1 MLRAGLSELTAF
13 IAIAEQQSFT
23 LAARSLGLSASA
35 LSHAMR
41 GLEARLDVR
50 LFNRTTRSVA
60 LTEAGE
66 KLYRRVAP
74 AVADLEDA
82 VNEIG
87 LARNQ
92 PSGQIRISASESAA
106 RPLVRHVLPAFLAS
120 YPEIHVEFVVD
131 TRLVDIVADGFDAG
145 IRVLDDVP
153 RDMIAVRFGQDMRF
167 AAVASPAYL
176 ADHPAPQ
183 APHDLRNHR
192 CIRFRF
198 DSGALYKW
206 DLEYR
211 GKSASVDVDGPM
223 TLGNINLMV
232 EAALAGIG
240 MAWVPLEA
248 VAEPLAAGSLIH
260 LLPEWGPT
268 FPGLCLYYPAN
279 RHPPIAFRLFAQAV
293 RAWADPHAAR
303 LQG

>member
-13 IAIAEQQSFT
+13 IAIAEQRSFT

-60 LTEAGE
+60 LTEAGD

-87 LARNQ
+87 LTRNQ
-92 PSGQIRISASESAA
+92 PSGQIRISASESAV

-120 YPEIHVEFVVD
+120 YPDIHVEFVVD

-145 IRVLDDVP
+145 IRTFDDVP
-153 RDMIAVRFGQDMRF
+153 RDMIAVRFGDDMRF
-167 AAVASPAYL
+167 AAVASPTYSYCVKK
-176 ADHPAPQ
+176 Q
-183 APHDLRNHR
+183 Q
-192 CIRFRF
+192 
-198 DSGALYKW
+198 
-206 DLEYR
+206 
-211 GKSASVDVDGPM
+211 V
-223 TLGNINLMV
+223 
-232 EAALAGIG
+232 
-240 MAWVPLEA
+240 
-248 VAEPLAAGSLIH
+248 
-260 LLPEWGPT
+260 LLC
-268 FPGLCLYYPAN
+268 FIL
-279 RHPPIAFRLFAQAV
+279 
-293 RAWADPHAAR
+293 
-303 LQG
+303 